1 MDLFS
6 LVFAVVIGLIF
17 LAGGIGLGF
26 AMRNGQTREA
36 LPLLAKVSTQ
46 YAAQLAETTN
56 LAETAKGLN
65 EACQQHQPQLPLSIL
80 RGADSVVKASN
91 SLQRQME
98 SLNQLMTTF
107 QAARNRSAGAAA
119 SRQPQETRDWS
130 ADERKLLQDKPA
142 KTKEQDKIAPATRL
156 SFDLWQYVA
165 AYDGNEYP
173 EPNAFTLVHCTGS
186 STEGFSYFSTT
197 PPTAEKLVVAVGS
210 PSSLQFFLAEI
221 LQTRRA
227 DVDGETGHVT
237 ACLFLQKVAGV
248 YRWENTQCRIA
259 LSREGATA

>member
-1 MDLFS
+1 MDVLTA
-6 LVFAVVIGLIF
+6 LIALVIGLVF
-17 LAGGIGLGF
+17 LAGGIGIGIVLRTG
-26 AMRNGQTREA
+26 RTREA
-36 LPLLAKVSTQ
+36 LPILSKVSTQ

-80 RGADSVVKASN
+80 RGADSVVKASS
-91 SLQRQME
+91 SLRKQME

-107 QAARNRSAGAAA
+107 QEARNRSAGAAA
-119 SRQPQETRDWS
+119 SRQPQVTRDWS
-130 ADERKLLQDKPA
+130 ADERNLLQDKPA
-142 KTKEQDKIAPATRL
+142 KTKEQDKSASATRL

-165 AYDGNEYP
+165 AYDGQEYP

-186 STEGFSYFSTT
+186 SSEGFSYFSKTS
-197 PPTAEKLVVAVGS
+197 PTAEKLIVAVGS

-227 DVDGETGHVT
+227 DVDGEAGHVT

-248 YRWENTQCRIA
+248 YRWDNTQCRIA
-259 LSREGATA
+259 LDLEAATA